1 MMTIRRQRGVDPGRL
16 FGCRPRRTVAL
27 RWVGDER
34 ENAQTGQGGDERVN
48 DGCADARPDSNERS
62 DGGTPDSTDSDE
74 RFTMYTDEEYG
85 YRVAYPTE
93 WSVETEP
100 TGGASFGALAPSDAG
115 AVVFV
120 DEPVESLQS
129 YVEEFMTDLRADEH
143 VHVSEPVT
151 QRDVCLK
158 GGHRGQVI
166 ECPYVGDTPTKTL
179 RFVYL
184 LAVVG
189 GTGYTVG
196 VDWNDDDS
204 LDDVATH
211 VVESFAVD
219 ERTERVNENREKRC

>member
-1 MMTIRRQRGVDPGRL
+1 MMTIRRQIGVNPTRFL
-16 FGCRPRRTVAL
+16 SCRPRRTVAL
-27 RWVGDER
+27 RWIGDDR
-34 ENAQTGQGGDERVN
+34 ENAQTGRRGDERVN
-48 DGCADARPDSNERS
+48 DGCDDARPDSNERS
-62 DGGTPDSTDSDE
+62 DGGTPDDVDSDE
-74 RFTMYTDEEYG
+74 KFTMYTDEEYG

-93 WSVETEP
+93 WSVVLEP
-100 TGGASFGALAPSDAG
+100 TRGASFGALAPSDAG

-120 DEPVESLQS
+120 DESVENLHS

-158 GGHRGQVI
+158 GGHRGRVI
-166 ECPYVGDTPTKTL
+166 ECPYIGDTPTKTL

-184 LAVVG
+184 FAVVD

-204 LDDVATH
+204 LDDVAAY
-211 VVESFAVD
+211 VVESFALD
-219 ERTERVNENREKRC
+219 EGTERVSGN